1 MENKDAIIKE
11 LKEKAK
17 EVKLL
22 KETHR
27 KRRPIVI
34 EFSGSPKA
42 GKTSSINSLKQFLKR
57 NGFEVEVIQ
66 ERASMCPVSDKQ
78 SPMFNIWTSC
88 MSLAGL
94 VGIIEDKKSS
104 CDVVILDRGVFDAL
118 CWFEWLNKY
127 DKMEDDFKKLTSNFL
142 LQNEFVGLIDIV
154 FSFTVEP
161 VKSIEREFATLLTD
175 QTGSIMNLKVLGEY
189 REAINSAVNKNKK
202 YFKNIIPVDTSDGNQ
217 DYVGKLVTQKTL
229 ETLSDL
235 LDEKIGYIDKSEG
248 LMRIINS
255 NNVQQTDCIKNYL
268 KKLKFEKRLLVEK
281 NENRIQPIPIVV
293 LTDKDSKK
301 IFVVK
306 KKTDAISKNSTEKN
320 RLLLYI
326 GGHVRNE
333 DVVSG
338 RKGDYLQTYRETLQ
352 RELKEELG
360 ISIAL
365 KNIEP
370 IYIYGRG
377 EEEKYHIAICYKCS
391 IQTEG
396 LKITMDSHELVKNS
410 GTTKSGKFLDIS
422 EIIEEKY
429 ELEQWSATILQYYWN
444 IDAKLDRQLS
454 IFDEE

>member
-1 MENKDAIIKE
+1 MANREVIIKE

-17 EVKLL
+17 EVKAL

-66 ERASMCPVSDKQ
+66 ERASICPVSDKQ
-78 SPMFNIWTSC
+78 SPMFNVWTSC

-94 VGIIEDKKSS
+94 VGIVEDKKST
-104 CDVVILDRGVFDAL
+104 CDVVILDRGIFDAI

-127 DKMEDDFKKLTSNFL
+127 NKMEDAFKKHTSDFL

-161 VKSIEREFATLLTD
+161 AKSIEREFAALLTD

-189 REAINSAVNKNKK
+189 REAVQTAVRKNKR
-202 YFKNIIPVDTSDGNQ
+202 YFKNIISIDTSDDKQ
-217 DYVGKLVTQKTL
+217 DEVGRLVTTKTL

-235 LDEKIGYIDKSEG
+235 LDEKIGYIDKSNE
-248 LMRIINS
+248 LMKIINS
-255 NNVQQTDCIKNYL
+255 HNIGNTVDIEKYL
-268 KKLKFEKRLLVEK
+268 KNIKFDKRLKVEK
-281 NENRIQPIPIVV
+281 NDKRLQPIPIVV
-293 LTDKDSKK
+293 LTDIDDKK
-301 IFVVK
+301 IFAVK
-306 KKTDAISKNSTEKN
+306 KKTESISKYSTEKN
-320 RLLLYI
+320 KLLLYV
-326 GGHVRNE
+326 GGHVRSE

-365 KNIEP
+365 KYIEP
-370 IYIYGRG
+370 IYIYGKG
-377 EEEKYHIAICYKCS
+377 EDEKYHIAICYKCP
-391 IQTEG
+391 IQTDG

-410 GTTKSGKFLDIS
+410 GTTKSGKFLEIS
-422 EIIEEKY
+422 EIIEGKEGI
-429 ELEQWSATILQYYWN
+429 EQWSAAILRHYWN
-444 IDAKLDRQLS
+444 IEVKSERQMS
-454 IFDEE
+454 IFDEG

>member
-57 NGFEVEVIQ
+57 NGFDVEVIQ

-154 FSFTVEP
+154 FSYTVEP

-189 REAINSAVNKNKK
+189 REAINSAVKKNKK

-235 LDEKIGYIDKSEG
+235 LDEKIGYIDKSEE

-301 IFVVK
+301 IVK
-306 KKTDAISKNSTEKN
+306 
-320 RLLLYI
+320 R
-326 GGHVRNE
+326 
-333 DVVSG
+333 
-338 RKGDYLQTYRETLQ
+338 YL
-352 RELKEELG
+352 
-360 ISIAL
+360 
-365 KNIEP
+365 
-370 IYIYGRG
+370 
-377 EEEKYHIAICYKCS
+377 
-391 IQTEG
+391 
-396 LKITMDSHELVKNS
+396 
-410 GTTKSGKFLDIS
+410 
-422 EIIEEKY
+422 
-429 ELEQWSATILQYYWN
+429 
-444 IDAKLDRQLS
+444 
-454 IFDEE
+454 

>member
-1 MENKDAIIKE
+1 MANRDKIIRE
-11 LKEKAK
+11 LKELAS
-17 EVKLL
+17 EVKKL

-57 NGFEVEVIQ
+57 NGFDVEVIQ
-66 ERASMCPVSDKQ
+66 ERASRCPVSDKQ

-94 VGIIEDKKSS
+94 VGITEDRKST

-118 CWFEWLNKY
+118 CWFEWLNQY
-127 DKMEDDFKKLTSNFL
+127 NKMEDDFKRNTCDFL
-142 LQNEFVGLIDIV
+142 LQNEFVGIIDIV

-161 VKSIEREFATLLTD
+161 AKSIEREFAPLLTD

-189 REAINSAVNKNKK
+189 RDAVRKSVETYNK
-202 YFKNIIPVDTSDGNQ
+202 YFNIINIDTSDGNQ
-217 DYVGKLVTQKTL
+217 DEVGKLVTQKTL
-229 ETLSDL
+229 DTLSDL
-235 LDEKIGYIDKSEG
+235 LDEKIGYINKTDE
-248 LMRIINS
+248 LMSIINS
-255 NNVQQTDCIKNYL
+255 KNVGKASEIEKYL
-268 KKLKFEKRLLVEK
+268 KELCFEKRLQVEN
-281 NENRIQPIPIVV
+281 NESRLQPIPIVV
-293 LTDKDSKK
+293 LTDSDNNK

-306 KKTDAISKNSTEKN
+306 KKAESLSKKSTEKN
-320 RLLLYI
+320 KLLLYV

-333 DVVSG
+333 DVIKG
-338 RKGDYLQTYRETLQ
+338 RECDGLQTYKETLQ

-377 EEEKYHIAICYKCS
+377 NEEKYHIAICYQCP

-396 LKITMDSHELVKNS
+396 LKFNMDKHELVKNT
-410 GTTKSGKFLDIS
+410 GTSKSGKFLDIS
-422 EIIEEKY
+422 EICEMNDEI
-429 ELEQWSATILQYYWN
+429 EQWSVAILKNFWDIEIN
-444 IDAKLDRQLS
+444 SERQISL
-454 IFDEE
+454 FD